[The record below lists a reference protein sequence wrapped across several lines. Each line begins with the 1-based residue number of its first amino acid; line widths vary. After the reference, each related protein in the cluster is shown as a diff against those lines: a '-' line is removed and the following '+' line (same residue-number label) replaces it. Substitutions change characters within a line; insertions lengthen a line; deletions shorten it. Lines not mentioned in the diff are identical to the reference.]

1 MTALAYCQQL
11 SRLWIGAT
19 TKDQSTQKKGNWVDE
34 GMRDLKFG
42 AAVEKVVEAVRSLR
56 TIYAPQPGRLSDTQN
71 KAITGCSYVEINHL
85 FWFATKVELQMYS

>member
-1 MTALAYCQQL
+1 MSLATKTIALQPGSAGSLPTAI
-11 SRLWIGAT
+11 WIVNWRHHQRPKHT
-19 TKDQSTQKKGNWVDE
+19 KKGNWVDE

-71 KAITGCSYVEINHL
+71 KAIAGCS
-85 FWFATKVELQMYS
+85 